1 MPLLFFQ
8 RSKLAA
14 FALQKNAFRRE
25 DSLRDA
31 KRLFVGFQ
39 IPQRNGVLAVE
50 TNRDFGHQ
58 VFAILVRIASGD
70 CVNPHQNFHFVAH
83 VVGDF
88 QQGIDGLR
96 SVDNPRIFDRHL
108 RRAVLRHGL
117 IIVADDRNAVVHKPK
132 MAGEIAAR
140 GFCDVAADFSLTQ
153 KRPHIHKQRKFAVGI
168 LVKIDQIDA
177 CGDADDSA
185 NIADIRMD
193 DALWVSPAAK
203 QQQRRLSP
211 VSAARRRAQPRQI
224 DRGEM
229 LERQKIFP
237 RLPEIFT

>member
-1 MPLLFFQ
+1 MSLAISNKELTVCAPLTIH
-8 RSKLAA
+8 
-14 FALQKNAFRRE
+14 
-25 DSLRDA
+25 
-31 KRLFVGFQ
+31 GFST
-39 IPQRNGVLAVE
+39 V
-50 TNRDFGHQ
+50 T
-58 VFAILVRIASGD
+58 
-70 CVNPHQNFHFVAH
+70 CVAPFCGTA
-83 VVGDF
+83 
-88 QQGIDGLR
+88 
-96 SVDNPRIFDRHL
+96 
-108 RRAVLRHGL
+108 L

-140 GFCDVAADFSLTQ
+140 GFCDIAADFSLTQ

-177 CGDADDSA
+177 CGDADDST

-193 DALWVSPAAK
+193 DALRVSPAAK

-211 VSAARRRAQPRQI
+211 VSAARRRAQPSQI

-237 RLPEIFT
+237 RLPEIFTQLLGFLVRLVA